1 MIITMDIKTAFDKN
15 PAPTHDKTSQKN
27 YLNLIKNILKT
38 YISHATEMWMT
49 ECFPIRFEI
58 SLSQVL
64 LNNVL
69 KDLPRAKWK
78 EKENI

>member
-1 MIITMDIKTAFDKN
+1 M
-15 PAPTHDKTSQKN
+15 
-27 YLNLIKNILKT
+27 L
-38 YISHATEMWMT
+38 
-49 ECFPIRFEI
+49 FPITFEI

-78 EKENI
+78 EKEKKNIYTENE